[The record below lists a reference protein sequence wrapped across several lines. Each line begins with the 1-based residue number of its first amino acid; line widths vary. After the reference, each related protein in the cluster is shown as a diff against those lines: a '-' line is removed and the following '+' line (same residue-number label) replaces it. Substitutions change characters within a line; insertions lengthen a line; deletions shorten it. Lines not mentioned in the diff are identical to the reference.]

1 MSLFNI
7 VVVHVKSKLVLTL
20 RSDALLTFALWRC
33 MSEIYVLRREFFTIE
48 VAVKNFTV
56 LDGL

>member
-1 MSLFNI
+1 MSLVNL

-33 MSEIYVLRREFFTIE
+33 MSEINVLRREFFTIE
-48 VAVKNFTV
+48 VAVNIFTV
-56 LDGL
+56 LDGM